1 MRSRSPLPDAWNIP
15 QVLRSRVRE
24 SVGRQRAMTAEGHL
38 LLILHEPPKP
48 DELQRRGR
56 YFWRAPDGTWQS
68 NSLGAGITAL
78 KKHLGEYRDALEKQ
92 DRDEQRADL
101 ADDYFRLLRDIAPLH
116 RAAHN
121 LYDTLQQAREM
132 VRDDADLIDCRDQAY
147 QVHRE
152 SELLRSDIQS
162 GLDCAVARRAEEQA
176 QSGQSMALASH
187 RLNVL
192 AAIFFPLVTISSIM
206 GMNLERGL
214 DEAMLTQWLFWA
226 VLAAGIVS
234 GFLLKAVIIDGPAR
248 PASVDRNKQSG
259 RAAPPRPRRS

>member
-1 MRSRSPLPDAWNIP
+1 MPSRSPLPDAWNIP
-15 QVLRSRVRE
+15 QILRGRVGE

-38 LLILHEPPKP
+38 LLVLHEPPKP

-56 YFWRAPDGTWQS
+56 YFWRAPDGAWQS
-68 NSLGAGITAL
+68 NSLGPGITAL
-78 KKHLGEYRDALEKQ
+78 KKHLGEYRDALEKL
-92 DRDEQRADL
+92 DRGEQRADL
-101 ADDYFRLLRDIAPLH
+101 ADDYFGLLRNIAPLH
-116 RAAHN
+116 RAADH
-121 LYDTLQQAREM
+121 LHDTLQQAREM
-132 VRDDADLIDCRDQAY
+132 VPDDADLIDCRDQAY

-176 QSGQSMALASH
+176 HSSQRMALASH

-192 AAIFFPLVTISSIM
+192 AAIFFPIVTISSIM
-206 GMNLERGL
+206 GMNLGRGL
-214 DEAMLTQWLFWA
+214 DEAMLSQWLFWG

-234 GFLLKAVIIDGPAR
+234 GFLLKAVIIDAPAR

-259 RAAPPRPRRS
+259 RAAPPQARRS

>member
-1 MRSRSPLPDAWNIP
+1 MI
-15 QVLRSRVRE
+15 
-24 SVGRQRAMTAEGHL
+24 AEGHL

-56 YFWRAPDGTWQS
+56 YFWRAPNGTWQS
-68 NSLGAGITAL
+68 HNLGAGITAL
-78 KKHLGEYRDALEKQ
+78 KKHLGEYRDALEKL

-132 VRDDADLIDCRDQAY
+132 VREDADLIVCRDQAY

-176 QSGQSMALASH
+176 KSGEKMALASH

-214 DEAMLTQWLFWA
+214 DEAMLSQWLFWV
-226 VLAAGIVS
+226 VLGTGLVC
-234 GFLLKAVIIDGPAR
+234 GFLLKTAVIDAPAR
-248 PASVDRNKQSG
+248 PANADRKKRDRGSAT
-259 RAAPPRPRRS
+259 RRPRRS

>member
-1 MRSRSPLPDAWNIP
+1 MPSRSPLPDAWNLPPI
-15 QVLRSRVRE
+15 LRGRVRE

-38 LLILHEPPKP
+38 LLILHEPPRP

-78 KKHLGEYRDALEKQ
+78 KKHLGEYRDALEKL
-92 DRDEQRADL
+92 DRVEQRAEM
-101 ADDYFRLLRDIAPLH
+101 ADEYFELLRQIAPLH

-121 LYDTLQQAREM
+121 LYSTLQQAREM
-132 VRDDADLIDCRDQAY
+132 VREDADLIVCRDQAY

-176 QSGQSMALASH
+176 QSSDQMALASH

-192 AAIFFPLVTISSIM
+192 AAVFFPIVTISSIM
-206 GMNLERGL
+206 GMNLARGP
-214 DEAMLTQWLFWA
+214 EEEMLSQWLFWA
-226 VLAAGIVS
+226 VLAAGIVC
-234 GFLLKAVIIDGPAR
+234 GFVLKAAIIDAPTR
-248 PASVDRNKQSG
+248 PAKADRKQQQRLAGS
-259 RAAPPRPRRS
+259 RRPRGS

>member
-1 MRSRSPLPDAWNIP
+1 MPSRSPLPDAWNIP
-15 QVLRSRVRE
+15 QILRSRVRE
-24 SVGRQRAMTAEGHL
+24 NVGRQRAMTAEGHL
-38 LLILHEPPKP
+38 LLVLHEPPKP

-68 NSLGAGITAL
+68 NSMGPGITAL
-78 KKHLGEYRDALEKQ
+78 KKHLGEYRDALEKL
-92 DRDEQRADL
+92 DRGEQRADL
-101 ADDYFRLLRDIAPLH
+101 ADDYFGLLRNIAPLH

-121 LYDTLQQAREM
+121 LYNTLQQAREA

-176 QSGQSMALASH
+176 QSSEKMALASH

-192 AAIFFPLVTISSIM
+192 AAIFFPIVTISSIM

-214 DEAMLTQWLFWA
+214 DEAMLSQWMFWA
-226 VLAAGIVS
+226 VLVAGIIC
-234 GFLLKAVIIDGPAR
+234 GLLLKLAIIDAPAR
-248 PASVDRNKQSG
+248 PANVDRNKRTG
-259 RAAPPRPRRS
+259 RADASRARRS